1 MNADEDGTE
10 QLAKNF
16 FAGIGNQDLAMMR
29 TRAKEQ
35 TMLNQW
41 KESQSYQQ
49 AKSPKDLMAL
59 NAFALEKLSDPKAK
73 TVLEAGADM
82 VRNND
87 TEDYRM
93 AETINIFLI
102 RPSDCLPAKIL
113 LRQMKLC

>member
-41 KESQSYQQ
+41 KESQ
-49 AKSPKDLMAL
+49 
-59 NAFALEKLSDPKAK
+59 
-73 TVLEAGADM
+73 
-82 VRNND
+82 
-87 TEDYRM
+87 
-93 AETINIFLI
+93 
-102 RPSDCLPAKIL
+102 
-113 LRQMKLC
+113 